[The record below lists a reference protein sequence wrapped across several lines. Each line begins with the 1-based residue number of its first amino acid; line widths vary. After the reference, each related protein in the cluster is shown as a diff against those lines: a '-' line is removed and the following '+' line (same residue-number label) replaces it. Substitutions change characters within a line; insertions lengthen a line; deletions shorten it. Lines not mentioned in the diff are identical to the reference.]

1 MAANAAKPVHQMSG
15 RKAGCSVHTVHLVAR
30 SKPERSCTHGLR
42 RPNEQGHCRSE
53 KNKLSHD
60 IASFAQTNPLIKRLD
75 RAMVPCAHLFV
86 NFEEN

>member
-15 RKAGCSVHTVHLVAR
+15 RKPRSSVHAMHPGLVAR

-42 RPNEQGHCRSE
+42 RHNEQGRCRSE

-60 IASFAQTNPLIKRLD
+60 EPPSFLLG
-75 RAMVPCAHLFV
+75 
-86 NFEEN
+86 